1 MIIVTLEDARATVS
15 GAKQQFCKK
24 GIRAFFKKYNLD
36 YHKFCKEGIDA
47 EELIATNDSMA
58 MQVVEVARG
67 RQQ

>member
-1 MIIVTLEDARATVS
+1 MIIVTLQDARS
-15 GAKQQFCKK
+15 IIPGSKQQFCKK
-24 GIRAFFKKYNLD
+24 GIRLFCKKYNLD
-36 YHKFCKEGIDA
+36 YHKFCKEGINA